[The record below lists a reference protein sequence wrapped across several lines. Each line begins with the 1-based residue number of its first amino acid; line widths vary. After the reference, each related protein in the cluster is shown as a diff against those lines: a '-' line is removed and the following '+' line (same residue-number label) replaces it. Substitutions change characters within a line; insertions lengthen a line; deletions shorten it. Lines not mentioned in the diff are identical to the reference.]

1 MLGMVALTS
10 ERLWQEDLK
19 LHANLGCIL
28 TPYLKQTTNKQTKQQ
43 PQMPQVLSQA
53 SDPLH
58 EETDNCPGQLQAVV
72 AMRDSAQ
79 E

>member
-1 MLGMVALTS
+1 MVALTF

-28 TPYLKQTTNKQTKQQ
+28 TPYLKQTTNNQNKQQ
-43 PQMPQVLSQA
+43 PQMTQVLSQA

-58 EETDNCPGQLQAVV
+58 GRQITVQANYN
-72 AMRDSAQ
+72 Q
-79 E
+79 WLL